1 MFNRFGVRLVSALMT
16 VGLCTSVSL
25 AKPLHFKVHGDS
37 KDQISFNSDA
47 PVEVITGNT
56 QAVQGD
62 IKLDDSFKLDAKH
75 PFAIAFTVD
84 LASIDTG
91 IPLRNEHMRDNFLET
106 KQYPQAKFVTQ
117 RVQFR
122 QKPDLSKVQS
132 IKLDAIGDL
141 TVHGVTVRKTIPL
154 TVDYTPGKQK
164 QPSTVRVRGKF
175 PVTLAQHKIKRPEA
189 LFVKLAE
196 TVYVSVDVTGKAVA
210 Q

>member
-25 AKPLHFKVHGDS
+25 AKPLHFKVHGDN

-122 QKPDLSKVQS
+122 QKPDLSKAQS

-154 TVDYTPGKQK
+154 TVDYTPGKSK
-164 QPSTVRVRGKF
+164 QPATVRVRGKF

-189 LFVKLAE
+189 IFVKLAE
-196 TVYVSVDVTGKAVA
+196 TVYVSVDVTGKAIT